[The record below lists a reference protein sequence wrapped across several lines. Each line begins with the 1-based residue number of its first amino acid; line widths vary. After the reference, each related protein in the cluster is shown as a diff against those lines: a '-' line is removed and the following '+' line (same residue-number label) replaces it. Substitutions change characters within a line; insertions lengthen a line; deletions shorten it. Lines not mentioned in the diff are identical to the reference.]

1 MAQKKKNFPGTWYRK
16 LAKGH
21 KKYINKEVQIAS
33 NIILPRS
40 AFNMYDKDGSG
51 DIELEEM
58 ADIFCLI
65 YTMKVFL
72 VVVLYELNAWYI
84 YMTYVLN

>member
-1 MAQKKKNFPGTWYRK
+1 
-16 LAKGH
+16 
-21 KKYINKEVQIAS
+21 
-33 NIILPRS
+33 
-40 AFNMYDKDGSG
+40 MYDKDGSG

-72 VVVLYELNAWYI
+72 VVVLYELNA
-84 YMTYVLN
+84 

>member
-1 MAQKKKNFPGTWYRK
+1 MS
-16 LAKGH
+16 KGH
-21 KKYINKEVQIAS
+21 KNYIYKEVQIAS